1 MQTIPFTRPYI
12 SGNEQNYISRL
23 FNNGIFAGN
32 GGFSKQSEE
41 FLMELTGAKRV
52 FLTSSGTAA
61 LELMCITAGL
71 QPGDEVIL
79 PSFTYPSTANSILRA
94 GAVPLFVDIRQ
105 DTFNLDHDLIEKAI
119 SKKTRALMPVHYAG
133 VACDME
139 SILDLADKYD
149 LVVLEDAAQA
159 IDAYHYSSHLGTL
172 GKMGALSFHETK
184 NIHSGQGGALLINE
198 EELIPGAEIIFD
210 HGTNRRQFLRGETD
224 SYSWKD
230 SGSSFSMSEIS
241 AAFLSAQL
249 ESVRKVTEERRNI
262 WHRYHEAFARYEEE
276 GLLKR
281 PHIPEYSKHNGH
293 CYPLLFPSLEIREKI
308 RHALAEKGVM
318 AHFHYV
324 PLHSSEMGRS
334 ISGSG
339 VDLPNTDNV
348 SRCLLRMPLYS
359 GLDIDECL
367 GRIRQVF
374 SAISFGGK

>member
-1 MQTIPFTRPYI
+1 
-12 SGNEQNYISRL
+12 
-23 FNNGIFAGN
+23 
-32 GGFSKQSEE
+32 
-41 FLMELTGAKRV
+41 MELTGAKGV

-71 QPGDEVIL
+71 QPGDEVVL
-79 PSFTYPSTANSILRA
+79 PSFTYPSTANAILRA
-94 GAVPLFVDIRQ
+94 GAVPVFVDIRQ
-105 DTFNLDHDLIEKAI
+105 DTFNLDQDLIEKAI
-119 SKKTRALMPVHYAG
+119 SKNTRALMPVHYAG
-133 VACDME
+133 VACDMNP
-139 SILDLADKYD
+139 ILDLADKYD
-149 LVVLEDAAQA
+149 LLVLEDAAQG
-159 IDAYHYSSHLGTL
+159 IDAYHSFSHLGTL
-172 GKMGALSFHETK
+172 GEMGALSFHETK
-184 NIHSGQGGALLINE
+184 NIHSGQGGALLINKE
-198 EELIPGAEIIFD
+198 ALIPKAEVIFD

-241 AAFLSAQL
+241 SAFLSAQL
-249 ESVRKVTEERRNI
+249 GSVREVTEDRRNI
-262 WHRYHEAFARYEEE
+262 WHRYHEAFAWYEEKNV
-276 GLLKR
+276 LKR
-281 PHIPEYSKHNGH
+281 PYIPEYSKHNGH

-308 RHALAEKGVM
+308 RYALAEKGVM

-374 SAISFGGK
+374 SETFFGGK